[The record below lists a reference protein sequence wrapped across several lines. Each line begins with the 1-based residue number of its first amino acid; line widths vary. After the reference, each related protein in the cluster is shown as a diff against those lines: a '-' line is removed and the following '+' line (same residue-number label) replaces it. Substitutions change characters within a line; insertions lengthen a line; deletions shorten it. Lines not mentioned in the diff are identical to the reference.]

1 MRKTAVILLEVFL
14 NADMGLSFFM
24 LMRIFDLNHNAG
36 GLSRLYVCCCFFFLE
51 CTSFYVESV
60 LMKIKDNI
68 AMHLD
73 VENL

>member
-36 GLSRLYVCCCFFFLE
+36 GLSRLYVCCFFFSGMYIFL
-51 CTSFYVESV
+51 C
-60 LMKIKDNI
+60 
-68 AMHLD
+68 
-73 VENL
+73 

>member
-1 MRKTAVILLEVFL
+1 
-14 NADMGLSFFM
+14 M
-24 LMRIFDLNHNAG
+24 LVRIFDLNHNAG
-36 GLSRLYVCCCFFFLE
+36 GLSRLYVCCFFCVCFFFPVFLE